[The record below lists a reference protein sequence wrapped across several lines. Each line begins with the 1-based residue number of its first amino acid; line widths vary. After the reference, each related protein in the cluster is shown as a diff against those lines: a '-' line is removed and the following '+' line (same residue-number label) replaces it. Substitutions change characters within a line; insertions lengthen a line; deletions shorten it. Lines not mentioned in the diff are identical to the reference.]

1 MIFNMDQLLHIQN
14 NKKNL
19 DLRWKILRYI
29 REFFWSRDF
38 IEVETPLLV
47 RLPGQEPYLSPMKM
61 QFHNE
66 NGKEYTGFLH
76 TSPEYGMKKMLAS
89 GYERIFSLCKT
100 FRDYESLGGTHNP
113 EFTMIEWYRAHSN
126 FWKIMDDVE
135 GLFDFIADKL
145 KTPQIKFER
154 LHMREVWQKFAGV
167 NLDDYLTVESM
178 RKLCIQ
184 KGYNVGENEPYEDL
198 FFRIFLNEIEPKFK
212 NVIIHHY
219 PKQLAAL
226 SKMSESD
233 PCYAERFEVYID
245 GLEIANAFGELT
257 DAKEQKERFEEE
269 YEKRKSLGKDLFEI
283 DMEFIEAVGKMP
295 PSGGIALGVDRLVQV
310 FASCQNIDSV
320 LVLPASKLFN

>member
-1 MIFNMDQLLHIQN
+1 MDQLLHIQN

-19 DLRWKILRYI
+19 DLRWEILRYI

-38 IEVETPLLV
+38 TEVETPLLL

-61 QFHNE
+61 QFHDE

-76 TSPEYGMKKMLAS
+76 TSPEYAMKKMLAS

-126 FWKIMDDVE
+126 FLQIMDDVE

-154 LHMREVWQKFAGV
+154 LHMREVWKKFAGV
-167 NLDDYLTVESM
+167 NLDDYLTVEPL
-178 RKLCIQ
+178 RALCLE

-198 FFRIFLNEIEPKFK
+198 FFRIFLNEIEPRLG

-226 SKMSESD
+226 AKMSESE
-233 PCYAERFEVYID
+233 PRYAERFEVYVG

-257 DAKEQKERFEEE
+257 DAKEQNERFEEE
-269 YEKRKSLGKDLFEI
+269 YEKRKALGKDLFEI
-283 DMEFIEAVGKMP
+283 DMEFIEAVEKMP
-295 PSGGIALGVDRLVQV
+295 SSGGIALGVDRLVQV

>member
-1 MIFNMDQLLHIQN
+1 MDQLLHIQN

-19 DLRWKILRYI
+19 DLRWEILRYI

-38 IEVETPLLV
+38 TEVETPLLL

-61 QFHNE
+61 QFHDE

-126 FWKIMDDVE
+126 FLQIMDDVE

-145 KTPQIKFER
+145 KTEQKIQFER
-154 LHMREVWQKFAGV
+154 MHMREVWQKFVGV
-167 NLDDYLTVESM
+167 NLDDYLSEDALYD
-178 RKLCIQ
+178 LCVQ
-184 KGYNVGENEPYEDL
+184 KGYRPEKNEPFEDL
-198 FFRIFLNEIEPKFK
+198 FFRIFLNEIEPRLG

-219 PKQLAAL
+219 PKQMAAL
-226 SKMSESD
+226 SKMSETETG
-233 PCYAERFEVYID
+233 YAERFEVYVG

-269 YEKRKSLGKDLFEI
+269 YEKRKGLGKDLFEI

-295 PSGGIALGVDRLVQV
+295 SSGGIALGVDRLVQV